1 MEEPRMDVQK
11 AVRTRRSIRKYQPF
25 EIPEEKLKRV
35 LEAGR
40 LSPSAANQQPWHF
53 IIITKPEN
61 REKLR
66 AAYAADWFIQAPAIL
81 VVCADPFQAW
91 TRRDG
96 EEYWKVDAAIAMQSM
111 ALAATEEGLGTC
123 WIGAFDE
130 REAKKALGIPEKI
143 RVVAMTPLGYPA
155 ETKGEV
161 RDRKPLEKILHRE
174 GW

>member
-1 MEEPRMDVQK
+1 MDIQK
-11 AVRTRRSIRKYQPF
+11 AVKKRRSIRKYQPF
-25 EIPEEKLKRV
+25 EIPEENLMRV

-40 LSPSAANQQPWHF
+40 LSPSGGNQQPWHF
-53 IIITKPEN
+53 ILVTKPEA

-66 AAYAADWFIQAPAIL
+66 TAYSANWFIEAPAIL
-81 VVCADPFQAW
+81 VVCADPFEAW
-91 TRRDG
+91 ARRDG

-111 ALAATEEGLGTC
+111 VLAATEEGLGTC

-130 REAKKALGIPEKI
+130 KEAKKALGIPEGV

-161 RDRKPLEKILHRE
+161 QDRKPLGKVLHRE
-174 GW
+174 SW